1 MLRLIRRSVTG
12 NKTRFALTALAILMG
27 VSFVA
32 ATYIYTD
39 TTKAAF
45 DDIFASAFE
54 GIDAQVSGDTE
65 FAFALPP
72 TFDQSIADDVARVEG
87 VRTAIPNLQRNGIQ
101 YLTTDDDGNP
111 TALSS
116 GGAPNIGGYFPV
128 ELGTEF
134 QGVRILEGGAP
145 PTEPDHVLVD
155 SATAETLEVGVGDV
169 VEILSPVVP
178 AESFTVVGIT
188 KFGDLDSLGGATFAL
203 FTLDTVQRLSGLP
216 GEIDGV
222 SVFADDGVSADTL
235 VPAINAILPE
245 DLKAVSA
252 QDAAEEASADIAE
265 GLGFFTTFL
274 NVFGFI
280 ALFVGAFLISNT
292 FRIVVAQRTK
302 ELALLRAMG
311 ASRKQIRRLVLGEA
325 AVTGIIASL
334 LGIGGGMALAALL
347 QRALTAAGLTFPTT
361 SLRLLPR
368 TVIVA
373 IIIGVGVTVAAAYW
387 PARRAARIAPVEAM
401 RDSGPRPRRDLGRRL
416 SAGTAIVGVG
426 LLSLFAG
433 LAGFDTGLPAIAY
446 VGLGAAVMM
455 IGTTVLAPVVAR
467 PVTKLLGA
475 PFRRLF
481 PASGGLA
488 GENSRRQPRRT
499 SATAGAIMIGVAL
512 VAMASVLVASIRAT
526 VDELIDNGIVA
537 DLFVQPE
544 NQFQLVSFTPQL
556 AERIEADPEVVAV
569 TTLRQSPAIVEEGE
583 TFIAA
588 FEPEFQDFVNFTE
601 LEGTFDLGLDGIAVD
616 RGDAAA
622 NDWSLG
628 SAVDVRFPSGDNRTF
643 TVEAVYAG
651 EGIAGSAISQAAL
664 AEVAPDIGDAQVYI
678 QLRDGAD
685 LEAAKTRI
693 EALTTD
699 IPNVDVLTLEDLRTS
714 AEEQLGQLL
723 TIITA
728 LLGMAILIS
737 LFGVTN
743 TMTLSIFER
752 TREIGLLRAVGMTR
766 RQTRGMILSE
776 ASIISMF
783 GAVLGIVLGIF
794 FGWSIIRALADEG
807 FNSFAVPWGALAGWV
822 IALGILGVIFALWP
836 ARRAARLN
844 VLDAIKYE

>member
-1 MLRLIRRSVTG
+1 V
-12 NKTRFALTALAILMG
+12 
-27 VSFVA
+27 
-32 ATYIYTD
+32 
-39 TTKAAF
+39 
-45 DDIFASAFE
+45 
-54 GIDAQVSGDTE
+54 
-65 FAFALPP
+65 
-72 TFDQSIADDVARVEG
+72 
-87 VRTAIPNLQRNGIQ
+87 
-101 YLTTDDDGNP
+101 
-111 TALSS
+111 
-116 GGAPNIGGYFPV
+116 
-128 ELGTEF
+128 
-134 QGVRILEGGAP
+134 
-145 PTEPDHVLVD
+145 
-155 SATAETLEVGVGDV
+155 
-169 VEILSPVVP
+169 
-178 AESFTVVGIT
+178 
-188 KFGDLDSLGGATFAL
+188 
-203 FTLDTVQRLSGLP
+203 
-216 GEIDGV
+216 
-222 SVFADDGVSADTL
+222 
-235 VPAINAILPE
+235 
-245 DLKAVSA
+245 
-252 QDAAEEASADIAE
+252 
-265 GLGFFTTFL
+265 
-274 NVFGFI
+274 
-280 ALFVGAFLISNT
+280 
-292 FRIVVAQRTK
+292 
-302 ELALLRAMG
+302 
-311 ASRKQIRRLVLGEA
+311 
-325 AVTGIIASL
+325 
-334 LGIGGGMALAALL
+334 
-347 QRALTAAGLTFPTT
+347 
-361 SLRLLPR
+361 
-368 TVIVA
+368 
-373 IIIGVGVTVAAAYW
+373 
-387 PARRAARIAPVEAM
+387 APVEAM
-401 RDSGPRPRRDLGRRL
+401 RDSGPKPRKDLGRRL
-416 SAGTAIVGVG
+416 TAGTAIVGVG
-426 LLSLFAG
+426 LVLLFAG

-467 PVTKLLGA
+467 PVTKVLGA

-556 AERIEADPEVVAV
+556 AERIEADPDVTAVA
-569 TTLRQSPAIVEEGE
+569 TLRQSPAIVEEGE

-588 FEPEFQDFVNFTE
+588 FESEFQDFVNFTE
-601 LEGTFDLGLDGIAVD
+601 LEGTFELGLEGIAVD
-616 RGDAAA
+616 RGDAEA
-622 NDWSLG
+622 NDWGLG
-628 SAVDVRFPSGDNRTF
+628 SLVDVRFPSGDSRSF
-643 TVEAVYAG
+643 AVAAVYAG
-651 EGIAGSAISQAAL
+651 EGISGAAISQAAL

-685 LEAAKTRI
+685 IEAAKTRI

-794 FGWSIIRALADEG
+794 FGWAIIRALADEG

-822 IALGILGVIFALWP
+822 IALGILGVVFALWP
-836 ARRAARLN
+836 ARRAAKLN